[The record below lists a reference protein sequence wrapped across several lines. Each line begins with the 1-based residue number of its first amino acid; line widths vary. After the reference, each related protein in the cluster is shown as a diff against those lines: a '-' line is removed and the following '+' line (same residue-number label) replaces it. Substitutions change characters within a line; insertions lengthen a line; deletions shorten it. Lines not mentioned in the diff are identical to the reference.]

1 MNRKTQVLGAVL
13 LAGGIGV
20 IGLMDWR
27 YLNNAAISIYYENIV
42 SPYYKM
48 QSENKK
54 SKVSTQGNRKSVVI
68 LNTGSTYYCGQAG
81 VAKTR
86 SYLNN
91 LLADGWSIENSE
103 ISTFASSRI
112 GSVGRPCS
120 FSYYVLKK

>member
-1 MNRKTQVLGAVL
+1 MSRKTQVLGAVL

-20 IGLMDWR
+20 IGLINR
-27 YLNNAAISIYYENIV
+27 EYLFYGYYAGIDTINGAIKVITT
-42 SPYYKM
+42 
-48 QSENKK
+48 QKK
-54 SKVSTQGNRKSVVI
+54 SNISKQDNRKSVVI

-91 LLADGWSIENSE
+91 LLTDGWSIENSE

-120 FSYYVLKK
+120 FSYYVMKK